1 MPGDVA
7 TVQLTMA
14 GVLPYR
20 DGEVTFRFPL
30 VVAPRYIP
38 GVPLSGPSVGEGT
51 AVDTNA
57 VPDASR
63 ISPPVLLPGF
73 PNPVRL
79 SLTIDLY
86 EPADDLRVSLFTV
99 LGEEHGEVRRLTLQ
113 PGERLDR
120 DFILRFRLGGEA
132 VRTSL
137 SLHPD
142 AGETGEGTFAPDD
155 RAAGFW
161 CERAGHAAAQRRRA
175 LARPLRQHGA
185 AGRWWRPAARWRA

>member
-7 TVQLTMA
+7 TVQLTMV

-38 GVPLSGPSVGEGT
+38 GVPLSGPSVGDGT
-51 AVDTNA
+51 AVDTND

-79 SLTIDLY
+79 SLTIDLVR
-86 EPADDLRVSLFTV
+86 AGRTTCASACSQC
-99 LGEEHGEVRRLTLQ
+99 LGEEQAEVRRLIT
-113 PGERLDR
+113 
-120 DFILRFRLGGEA
+120 
-132 VRTSL
+132 
-137 SLHPD
+137 
-142 AGETGEGTFAPDD
+142 
-155 RAAGFW
+155 
-161 CERAGHAAAQRRRA
+161 
-175 LARPLRQHGA
+175 A
-185 AGRWWRPAARWRA
+185 AGRTAGP